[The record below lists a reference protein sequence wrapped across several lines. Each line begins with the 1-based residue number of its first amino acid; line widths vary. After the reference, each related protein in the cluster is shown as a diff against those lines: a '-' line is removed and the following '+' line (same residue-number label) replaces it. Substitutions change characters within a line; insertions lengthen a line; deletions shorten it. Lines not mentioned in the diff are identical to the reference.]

1 MVHTLIYLM
10 IYLGSALMVY
20 NVVSYIRYAQSIRKR
35 GEWAKRLRL
44 LHAPIILLVLFLFG
58 YLAVGIFGKPDL
70 IVSGIL
76 FGGSIFVFI
85 MLLVM
90 RRITE
95 SIVKNEQLETQLKAS
110 EESNRAKSSFL
121 SNMSHEIRTP
131 MSAIIGMV
139 NIALKDS
146 DLMPRTREQ
155 FERIN
160 GSAKHMLGLI
170 NDILDMTRI
179 ESGGMSLKEED
190 FSLSGLLDQIS
201 IVADGE
207 CQQKK
212 LAYDCLILGKVE
224 SFYVGDEMKLRQ
236 VLLNLL
242 NNAVKFTPAPG
253 SVRLTVEQTASF
265 GELRTLRFIV
275 TDTGIGMDPEFLPK
289 LFEPF
294 SQEDA
299 TTTNRYGGSG
309 LGMAITKNIVDLMN
323 GEIQAQSEKNVG
335 SVFTVSV
342 TLHASHHTDEQPRG
356 NVLPAGLRVLV
367 VDDEPI
373 ACEHAALVLGE
384 IGVEAEACNDSAQAL
399 ALLKDRLAEGRPYHV
414 LMTDLRMP
422 GMDGVALTRELRQL
436 DGGRTGV
443 ILLTG
448 YSWDDIAK
456 EVWLAGIDC
465 AISKPLFPENLLRE
479 LLNLLH
485 KKSDLFPVPVEEPA
499 PPPRPSLEG
508 LRVLLAEDVPVNAE
522 ILMDLL
528 DMEGISTEHAENGQI
543 AVDMFEA
550 SPEGSFD
557 AILMDVRMPVLDGLG
572 AARAIRA
579 LDRPDAKTVPIIALT
594 ANAFAEDVQRSLQAG
609 MNAHLS
615 KPVDMDV
622 LCATLSEL
630 LVKK

>member
-44 LHAPIILLVLFLFG
+44 LHAPIILLILFLFG

-110 EESNRAKSSFL
+110 EESNRVKSSFL

-335 SVFTVSV
+335 SAFTVSV

-373 ACEHAALVLGE
+373 ACEHAALVLGD

-399 ALLKDRLAEGRPYHV
+399 ALLKDRLAEGSPYHV

-594 ANAFAEDVQRSLQAG
+594 ANAFAEDVKRSLQAG

>member
-44 LHAPIILLVLFLFG
+44 LHAPIILLILFLFG

-95 SIVKNEQLETQLKAS
+95 SIVKYEQLETQLKAS
-110 EESNRAKSSFL
+110 EESSRAKSSFL

-139 NIALKDS
+139 NIALKDP

-335 SVFTVSV
+335 SAFTVSV

-373 ACEHAALVLGE
+373 ACEHAVLVLGD
-384 IGVEAEACNDSAQAL
+384 IGVEAETCNDSAQAL
-399 ALLKDRLAEGRPYHV
+399 ALLKDRLAEGSPYHV

-594 ANAFAEDVQRSLQAG
+594 ANAFAEDVKRSLQAG